1 MKSCIHVGI
10 ADWCEISH
18 EHGRKYDK
26 VIGIE
31 AIPDAWRVAQYRAD
45 MWNKH
50 FGTNYQALNY
60 LVMNEDDKEYTFN
73 ISNNSGHSSSVY
85 PFKEHKEV
93 WKDIKTLATIKLKSK
108 KMSTIIKENNIPLL
122 EYEVLIVD
130 VQGAELEVLKSFDG
144 NIKHFKM
151 IEVEISTR
159 ELYEG
164 QVLYQELNQYLE
176 SMGFKRTVDPHTF
189 HCNLQYIPN

>member
-1 MKSCIHVGI
+1 MKSCIHIGI
-10 ADWCEISH
+10 ADWCEIAID
-18 EHGRKYDK
+18 HGKKYDK

-31 AIPDAWRVAQYRAD
+31 AIYSSYYQACIRAE

-50 FGTNYQALNY
+50 YGTSFQALNY
-60 LVMNEDDKEYTFN
+60 LVMNEDDKEFEFN
-73 ISNNSGHSSSVY
+73 IASNNGHSSSVY
-85 PFKEHKEV
+85 PMKEHKEI
-93 WKDIKTLATIKLKSK
+93 WKEVKEIEKVKLKSK
-108 KMSTIIKENNIPLL
+108 RMMTIIKENNIPLL

-151 IEVEISTR
+151 IEVEISQR

-164 QVLYQELNQYLE
+164 QVLYEELNQYLE
-176 SMGFKRTVDPHTF
+176 SLGFKRKCEPHTF
-189 HCNLQYIPN
+189 HCNLQYEPI